1 MDFLCVVEDDDTSV
15 IFQAT
20 VTRSGIRSFTI
31 MIAAIK
37 RRRIITLFVLLL
49 LVIVVADEE
58 AAKALDEQVV
68 RLDNTK
74 EEGECVDGAAVDGS
88 CTSPY
93 NIKDTDHIMISSP
106 RNDENAGDEL
116 DTIEAIADCKDNDAR
131 CSQWAAVGEC
141 DNNPEYMLSDCQVSC
156 NNCSP
161 TALKFTDEENQL
173 LQQISIYGQPQR
185 VERSRHKDDIFN
197 IINQTIR
204 YMKNDIYGQN
214 ATHTL
219 TDILLAECT
228 NNEDLCAFWAVIGEC
243 EVNPSY
249 MKTKCAPSCQT
260 CDLIDMDN
268 RCPKLDDN
276 VRPALLPGELNAMF
290 ERIVTT
296 PPYELALV
304 PTVQRLIDPIDGT
317 TDNNTTD
324 HAKYGEMTN
333 YRVIVHSRPNPDSND
348 GNEGR
353 DTWSTARN
361 RRMSNN
367 DDEDEEDDDDTRTN
381 PWVITFDNFLTI
393 EECKHL
399 INLGYK
405 SDYERS
411 EDVGDLKPD
420 GTFDSVQSDTR
431 TSENAWCSDKNNCR
445 TDLIVRS
452 IHDRIARVTGIPA
465 VNSEDLQLLKYEM
478 GQFYRQHHDYIEFQR
493 DRRCGPR
500 ILTFFLYL
508 SDVEE
513 GGGTHF
519 PILNITVYPKAGRAL
534 LWPSILD
541 NSPLDKDPVT
551 DHEAQDVIKGLKFGA
566 NAWLHTYDYMDA
578 SRLGCT

>member
-1 MDFLCVVEDDDTSV
+1 
-15 IFQAT
+15 
-20 VTRSGIRSFTI
+20 

-37 RRRIITLFVLLL
+37 RRRILALYVVLLL
-49 LVIVVADEE
+49 LVIVVANLE
-58 AAKALDEQVV
+58 AARALDEQVV
-68 RLDNTK
+68 RLDDTK
-74 EEGECVDGAAVDGS
+74 EEGECGADVDGAAVDGS
-88 CTSPY
+88 CAGPDNY
-93 NIKDTDHIMISSP
+93 NDDDVKDADHMIASP
-106 RNDENAGDEL
+106 RNDENAGDGL
-116 DTIEAIADCKDNDAR
+116 DTMEATADCKDEDDR
-131 CSQWAAVGEC
+131 CPQWAAVGEC
-141 DNNPEYMLSDCQVSC
+141 DNNPEYMLGDCRVSC
-156 NNCSP
+156 NNCP
-161 TALKFTDEENQL
+161 RALKFTDEETRL
-173 LQQISIYGQPQR
+173 LQQIAKYGKPQR
-185 VERSRHKDDIFN
+185 VDSSRHKDDTF
-197 IINQTIR
+197 IIIKQTIQ
-204 YMKNDIYGQN
+204 YMENDIYGPN
-214 ATHTL
+214 ANHTL
-219 TDILLAECT
+219 TDLLLAECT

-249 MKTKCAPSCQT
+249 MKTKCAPSCRT

-268 RCPKLDDN
+268 RCPKLDEN

-296 PPYELALV
+296 PFYELDIV
-304 PTVQRLIDPIDGT
+304 PTVQRIIDPIDGT
-317 TDNNTTD
+317 TDNNTTGR
-324 HAKYGEMTN
+324 AKYGEMTN
-333 YRVIVHSRPNPDSND
+333 YTVTVHSRPNPDSND
-348 GNEGR
+348 DNEGR
-353 DTWSTARN
+353 DTWSTARK
-361 RRMSNN
+361 RRMRNN
-367 DDEDEEDDDDTRTN
+367 DDEEEDEEDDNNDTTTN
-381 PWVITFDNFLTI
+381 PWVITFDNFLTP

-420 GTFDSVQSDTR
+420 GTFDSVKSDTR

-445 TDLIVRS
+445 TDPVVMS

-465 VNSEDLQLLKYEM
+465 ANSEDLQLLKYET

-519 PILNITVYPKAGRAL
+519 PILNITVYPKVGRAL